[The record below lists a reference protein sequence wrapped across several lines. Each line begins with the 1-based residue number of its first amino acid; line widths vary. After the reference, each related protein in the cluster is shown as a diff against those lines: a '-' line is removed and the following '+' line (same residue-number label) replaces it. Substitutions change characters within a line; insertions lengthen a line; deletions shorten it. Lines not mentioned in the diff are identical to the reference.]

1 MQLTPDNL
9 TDLSLYA
16 ISAAKEAGALIE
28 SYASKK
34 VDVEHKRAG
43 DSPASQVVTEV
54 DLLCDALIVK
64 ILTPTCEKYDLALLT
79 EETEDD
85 KTRLHKQAFWCV
97 DPLDGTLSFVQS
109 IHGYSVSIALVAQ
122 SGEPLIGVIYD
133 PVTQTLYHTVKG
145 QGVFRNGKPWT
156 LSSTTN
162 ESKTLSVIVD
172 LGCLKI
178 SCYQEL
184 SKGMETVAIKHSCK
198 GVNVFEQNG
207 AALNA
212 CWVLENSPACYVKC
226 PKPSKGGGSVWDF
239 SASAAIFNEI
249 GAIASD
255 VHGQALDL
263 NRSDSTFMNH
273 RGVIFAIDKSLA
285 EDIQEQ
291 VSLSSK

>member
-9 TDLSLYA
+9 TDLSQHA
-16 ISAAKEAGALIE
+16 ISAAREAGALIE
-28 SYASKK
+28 SYASKT
-34 VDVEHKRAG
+34 VDVEHKRGG

-64 ILTPTCEKYDLALLT
+64 KLTPTCEKYDLALLT

-85 KTRLHKQAFWCV
+85 KARLHKQAFWCV

-109 IHGYSVSIALVAQ
+109 IPGYSVSIALVAQ

-133 PVTQTLYHTVKG
+133 PVTQTLYHAVKG
-145 QGVFRNGKPWT
+145 QGVFRNGEPWT
-156 LSSTTN
+156 LSPTSN
-162 ESKTLSVIVD
+162 EPKTLSVIVD

-178 SCYQEL
+178 ACYQEL
-184 SKGMETVAIKHSCK
+184 SKGMESVAIKHGCA
-198 GVNVFEQNG
+198 GVHVFEKNG

-226 PKPSKGGGSVWDF
+226 PKPNKGGGSVWDF
-239 SASAAIFNEI
+239 SASAVLFNEI

-255 VHGQALDL
+255 VHGQPLDL

-285 EDIQEQ
+285 EDIQELVRLFSQ
-291 VSLSSK
+291 

>member
-9 TDLSLYA
+9 TDLLQYA

-28 SYASKK
+28 AYASKN
-34 VDVEHKRAG
+34 VDVEHKSGG

-54 DLLCDALIVK
+54 DLLCDALITK
-64 ILTPTCEKYDLALLT
+64 KLTPTCEKYDLALLT

-85 KTRLHKQAFWCV
+85 KARLHKQAFWCV

-109 IHGYSVSIALVAQ
+109 IPGYSVSIALVAQ

-133 PVTQTLYHTVKG
+133 PVTQTLYHAVKG
-145 QGVFRNGKPWT
+145 QGVFRNGEPWT
-156 LSSTTN
+156 LSPTSN
-162 ESKTLSVIVD
+162 ESKRLSVIVD

-184 SKGMETVAIKHSCK
+184 SKGMESVAIKHGCV
-198 GVNVFEQNG
+198 GARVFEQNG

-212 CWVLENSPACYVKC
+212 CWVLENAPACYVKC
-226 PKPSKGGGSVWDF
+226 PKPTKGGGSVWDF
-239 SASAAIFNEI
+239 SASAVLFNEI

-255 VHGQALDL
+255 VHGQPLDL

-285 EDIQEQ
+285 EDIQQ
-291 VSLSSK
+291 LVGLSSK